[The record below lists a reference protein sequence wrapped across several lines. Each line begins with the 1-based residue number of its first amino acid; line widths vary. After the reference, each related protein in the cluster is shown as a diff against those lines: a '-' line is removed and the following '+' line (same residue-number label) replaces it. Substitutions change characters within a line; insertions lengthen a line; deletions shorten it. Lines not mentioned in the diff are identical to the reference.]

1 MPVEGSAVA
10 SEVTPDQLAIVERFG
25 SAARPPLAG
34 EKVGIAVNVRQG
46 LMPLNGLRHPV
57 AGDASGWYI
66 WAGEEFSLDEDF
78 FVPLH
83 IDHLSE
89 WCPSVI
95 PYLALAPG
103 WRFLLAPDHED
114 VWFDASLLDV

>member
-1 MPVEGSAVA
+1 VGGEL
-10 SEVTPDQLAIVERFG
+10 TPEQLAILERFG

-34 EKVGIAVNVRQG
+34 EKVGIALNVRQG
-46 LMPLNGLRHPV
+46 LVPLNGLRHPV
-57 AGDASGWYI
+57 AGDTSGWYI
-66 WAGEEFSLDEDF
+66 WAGEGPSQDQDF

-83 IDHLSE
+83 IEHLPE

-103 WRFLLAPDHED
+103 WRFLLAPGNED
-114 VWFDASLLDV
+114 AWFDASLLEV